1 MGSFDDRQLL
11 SYTPQTNPFDN
22 GIVGVVGFTLEM
34 YVASG
39 WIDGGYIEGF
49 EVTTWMNDLSGLK
62 TGCVHMV
69 GSAMMTD
76 VTLLMVSRASCH
88 FAFCY
93 LSHLISL

>member
-1 MGSFDDRQLL
+1 
-11 SYTPQTNPFDN
+11 
-22 GIVGVVGFTLEM
+22 
-34 YVASG
+34 
-39 WIDGGYIEGF
+39 
-49 EVTTWMNDLSGLK
+49 MNDLSGSK

-93 LSHLISL
+93 LSHLISLQCFLPCVCIPEFGDDFDTVNMVKQGNLVCNFLATLPIK